1 MNIYEKNKIKSKCC
15 EPSAYQHFFYT
26 QYQRTHIKQVTTKV
40 EKLSASTR
48 LSTNSGTINQV
59 IDNDNHMPDY
69 SQAKNTVN
77 QLFEAGYTS
86 NQRVLAQVANTKVQ
100 QFVTQFLGQL
110 ANSSEQGQQWHVT
123 DNQLLFSPTSDKLMF
138 VGHLVASN
146 GQRTINYQL
155 SGQMTAKGDQV
166 TSLTLGNLTKGDQ

>member
-1 MNIYEKNKIKSKCC
+1 M
-15 EPSAYQHFFYT
+15 
-26 QYQRTHIKQVTTKV
+26 
-40 EKLSASTR
+40 SASTR

-59 IDNDNHMPDY
+59 IDNDNYMPDY

-100 QFVTQFLGQL
+100 
-110 ANSSEQGQQWHVT
+110 
-123 DNQLLFSPTSDKLMF
+123 
-138 VGHLVASN
+138 
-146 GQRTINYQL
+146 RTINYQL
-155 SGQMTAKGDQV
+155 SGQMTAKGYQV

>member
-1 MNIYEKNKIKSKCC
+1 MKKIKLSL
-15 EPSAYQHFFYT
+15 SVVSLLLINTFFYT

-40 EKLSASTR
+40 DKLSESTR

-59 IDNDNHMPDY
+59 TDNDNHMPDY

-77 QLFEAGYTS
+77 HLFEAGYAS
-86 NQRVLAQVANTKVQ
+86 NQRVLAQVANSKVQ
-100 QFVTQFLGQL
+100 KFLTQFLGQL
-110 ANSSEQGQQWHVT
+110 ANSSEQGKQWHVT

-155 SGQMTAKGDQV
+155 SGQMTAKGDQL